1 MSIRIMQ
8 AQTVVREVM
17 WYQNLGRDMSFTSEQ
32 SFPERGKGTVY
43 SELVLSCWRASFTR
57 DALYNLPFDH
67 AHIDIL
73 CKNYFYYP

>member
-17 WYQNLGRDMSFTSEQ
+17 WYQNLGRDMCYTSEQ
-32 SFPERGKGTVY
+32 SFPERGKRTVY
-43 SELVLSCWRASFTR
+43 SELVLSRWRASLTR